1 MIQAKYTRLGLE
13 IVRVLPELESYEEL
27 NQDIINNQ
35 KEVLNWKWKTK
46 NKQNK
51 EKSQEETAY

>member
-35 KEVLNWKWKTK
+35 KEVLN
-46 NKQNK
+46 
-51 EKSQEETAY
+51 